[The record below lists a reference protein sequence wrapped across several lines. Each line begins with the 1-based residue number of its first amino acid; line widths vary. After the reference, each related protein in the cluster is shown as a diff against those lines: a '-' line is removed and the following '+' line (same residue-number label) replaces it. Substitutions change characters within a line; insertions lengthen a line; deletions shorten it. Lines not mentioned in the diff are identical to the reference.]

1 MSVARVESALPRSPC
16 ISVCAI
22 DPPTGLCAGCY
33 RTLDEIAS
41 WIDLDEAARLNLL
54 AALPE
59 RRARHGEAIAARR
72 AHAER

>member
-1 MSVARVESALPRSPC
+1 MRPGPPAATVPSPC
-16 ISVCAI
+16 ISVCVI

-33 RTLDEIAS
+33 RTLEEIAA
-41 WIDLDEAARLNLL
+41 WIDLSAEERKRVL

-59 RRARHGEAIAARR
+59 RRARHQQAIEART